1 MACHFVEMMM
11 SFALGSFSVS
21 QGSRSYGWSY
31 YLCLQCTVQKVFSCA
46 NGFKAILQVLFY
58 QNKCAWSYVDIFDSF
73 AVEFCAGRVTSMEVL
88 AFFYTQP
95 VWPAAFVEVFF
106 FFQCIYN
113 EVFIGVWTY
122 VDLQFDCINQCVYFF
137 VPIPC
142 CFYYYSSVVKFGYV
156 LFIIHNWFNYPV
168 FFYVS
173 IWSWKLSRSVKNCVE
188 ILIRIAL
195 NLYFLNYRMAIFA
208 ILILLIHEH
217 KKSFLFQIAS

>member
-1 MACHFVEMMM
+1 MCLILCWYLWFICSGV
-11 SFALGSFSVS
+11 LCRQGDKYGSTCILLHTTSLTS
-21 QGSRSYGWSY
+21 SICWS
-31 YLCLQCTVQKVFSCA
+31 
-46 NGFKAILQVLFY
+46 
-58 QNKCAWSYVDIFDSF
+58 
-73 AVEFCAGRVTSMEVL
+73 
-88 AFFYTQP
+88 
-95 VWPAAFVEVFF
+95 FF

>member
-1 MACHFVEMMM
+1 MVD
-11 SFALGSFSVS
+11 L
-21 QGSRSYGWSY
+21 
-31 YLCLQCTVQKVFSCA
+31 TTCA
-46 NGFKAILQVLFY
+46 YSVLFRRSFPVPMDSRLFSKSSSIRISVPDLMLISLIHL
-58 QNKCAWSYVDIFDSF
+58 QWSFVQAGWQVWKYLHSFTHNQFDQQHLLKF
-73 AVEFCAGRVTSMEVL
+73 
-88 AFFYTQP
+88 
-95 VWPAAFVEVFF
+95 FF